1 MDLGIVGLRASGKST
16 VFNALTAGHGTT
28 GAGVEHI
35 GVVKI
40 PDDRLQRLGALVR
53 AKKITPLEVT
63 LHDLPP
69 LFERGAAPSGDASET
84 LSRADALLHTVRAF
98 ERDDVPHPK
107 GSIDPERDIR
117 TFEDEMALNDL
128 AIIER
133 RLEKLDTTVRS
144 ARPGE
149 REMGEREKVLL
160 ERCRTL
166 IGAGE
171 RLRDTVRDAQELK
184 SLGNFGLLSL
194 KPQLIVLNIGE
205 QDIGRAPGFEAEY
218 SERHSGQGTAVSVIS
233 ARLEAELAELPVDE
247 AAEFRH
253 EMGAGEG
260 GTHAVLERVLELL
273 GLITFF
279 TVGEKEARAWTVPA
293 GFSALQAA
301 GRIHTDIERGFIRAE
316 VIGWERLLEL
326 GSHQEAKRKGELR
339 TEGKQYVVREGDV
352 INVLFNV

>member
-1 MDLGIVGLRASGKST
+1 MDLGIVGMRASGKTT

-28 GAGVEHI
+28 GSGVEHI
-35 GVVKI
+35 GVVKV

-53 AKKITPLEVT
+53 AKKITPVEVT

-84 LSRADALLHTVRAF
+84 LSRADALLHVVRAF
-98 ERDDVPHPK
+98 EREDVPHPK
-107 GSIDPERDIR
+107 GSVEPQRDIQA
-117 TFEDEMALNDL
+117 FEDEMALNDL
-128 AIIER
+128 GIIER
-133 RLEKLDTTVRS
+133 RLEKLDVTVRS

-149 REMGEREKVLL
+149 REAGERERALL
-160 ERCRTL
+160 ERCRAL
-166 IGAGE
+166 IGEGA
-171 RLRDTVRDAQELK
+171 RLRDTIREAEELK
-184 SLGNFGLLSL
+184 ALANFGLLSL

-205 QDIGRAPGFEAEY
+205 GDSARGPEIEAEY
-218 SERHSGQGTAVSVIS
+218 SERCAAPGTAVSVLC
-233 ARLEAELAELPVDE
+233 ARLEAELAELTPEE

-253 EMGAGEG
+253 ELG
-260 GTHAVLERVLELL
+260 GGDGGSHAVLERVLDLL
-273 GLITFF
+273 GLVTFF
-279 TVGEKEARAWTVPA
+279 TIGEKEARAWTVPA
-293 GFSALQAA
+293 GSSALQAA

-339 TEGKQYVVREGDV
+339 TEGKQYAVREGDV

>member
-1 MDLGIVGLRASGKST
+1 
-16 VFNALTAGHGTT
+16 
-28 GAGVEHI
+28 
-35 GVVKI
+35 
-40 PDDRLQRLGALVR
+40 
-53 AKKITPLEVT
+53 
-63 LHDLPP
+63 
-69 LFERGAAPSGDASET
+69 
-84 LSRADALLHTVRAF
+84 
-98 ERDDVPHPK
+98 
-107 GSIDPERDIR
+107 
-117 TFEDEMALNDL
+117 
-128 AIIER
+128 
-133 RLEKLDTTVRS
+133 
-144 ARPGE
+144 
-149 REMGEREKVLL
+149 
-160 ERCRTL
+160 
-166 IGAGE
+166 
-171 RLRDTVRDAQELK
+171 VRDAQELK

-205 QDIGRAPGFEAEY
+205 QDIGGAPGFESEY
-218 SERHSGQGTAVSVIS
+218 RQRHSGQGTAVSVLS
-233 ARLEAELAELPVDE
+233 AKLEAELAELPADE
-247 AAEFRH
+247 AAEFRL

-293 GFSALQAA
+293 RSSALQAA